1 MIRIF
6 LFIIGFILMTLGITY
21 IILYTNYITLGYNF
35 KEYVNL
41 ISSKL
46 ECLLAPLGLIIII
59 LTIYIKG
66 GKSNGIYLWY
76 IIKL

>member
-6 LFIIGFILMTLGITY
+6 FFIIGFILMTLGITY
-21 IILYTNYITLGYNF
+21 IILYANYITLGYNF

-46 ECLLAPLGLIIII
+46 ECLSAPLGLIIII

-66 GKSNGIYLWY
+66 GKSNGIYL
-76 IIKL
+76 

>member
-6 LFIIGFILMTLGITY
+6 FFIIGFILMTLGITY

-41 ISSKL
+41 ISS
-46 ECLLAPLGLIIII
+46 
-59 LTIYIKG
+59 
-66 GKSNGIYLWY
+66 
-76 IIKL
+76 